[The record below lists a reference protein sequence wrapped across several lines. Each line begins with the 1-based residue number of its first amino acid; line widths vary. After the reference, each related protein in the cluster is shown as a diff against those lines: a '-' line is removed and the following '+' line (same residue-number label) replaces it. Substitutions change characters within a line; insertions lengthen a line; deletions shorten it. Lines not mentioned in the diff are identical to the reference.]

1 MDLNQYNYQC
11 YYSYLQNQ
19 SLSTSENSQN
29 PPQYVMYR
37 PPHSSENFQNPPQYV
52 MCPPQ
57 PPTSENSQNP
67 PQYIMYPP
75 PPHMWYMHPSSNVEP
90 PTNGSSQ
97 NPQIYSQPSTPTNSN
112 TCYRPSLSNIVLPSN
127 EIESPIGVD
136 GIQLDEGDEN
146 SIQKF
151 NGCYK
156 QANKNRRS
164 GSSEKD
170 VLVDAHMIYSQ
181 DTGKKFEV
189 EHAWLLLKDQPKFDA
204 EFMSK
209 TKVFA
214 SENYSSSSNRET
226 PIEVEDYDTPSPMS
240 HPIGQKP
247 AKRKSKGKEF
257 PNTLDLSSIESV
269 MKDKNMN
276 TSKLIQLKE
285 AQEKRMQE

>member
-1 MDLNQYNYQC
+1 MNVLWKCFHCATLFTINLCMVQHILHNSCTTNFFVVVAIKCQFFFVLSEMDLNQYNYQY

-52 MCPPQ
+52 MCPPP

-146 SIQKF
+146 S
-151 NGCYK
+151 
-156 QANKNRRS
+156 S
-164 GSSEKD
+164 
-170 VLVDAHMIYSQ
+170 
-181 DTGKKFEV
+181 GKKV
-189 EHAWLLLKDQPKFDA
+189 VPH
-204 EFMSK
+204 SR
-209 TKVFA
+209 
-214 SENYSSSSNRET
+214 S
-226 PIEVEDYDTPSPMS
+226 
-240 HPIGQKP
+240 
-247 AKRKSKGKEF
+247 RK
-257 PNTLDLSSIESV
+257 
-269 MKDKNMN
+269 M
-276 TSKLIQLKE
+276 
-285 AQEKRMQE
+285 